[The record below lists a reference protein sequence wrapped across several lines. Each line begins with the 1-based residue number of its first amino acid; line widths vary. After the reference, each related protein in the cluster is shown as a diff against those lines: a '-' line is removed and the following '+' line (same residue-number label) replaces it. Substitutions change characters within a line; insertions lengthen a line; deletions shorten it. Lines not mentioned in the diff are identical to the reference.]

1 MATTVIKYNDV
12 GTHIFKWWGTQY
24 NLRIEGMHPVFK
36 GMKPRVDN
44 IGDVAGADQ
53 CRRELGCKPRYR
65 VECVVSN
72 E

>member
-1 MATTVIKYNDV
+1 
-12 GTHIFKWWGTQY
+12 
-24 NLRIEGMHPVFK
+24 MHPVFK

-44 IGDVAGADQ
+44 IGDVAGAAQ